1 MFSRLFGT
9 EKKKE
14 PAPSLDDVSARAQG
28 RVSEMDEK
36 IAKLDAEVRLAIF
49 VFVLSS
55 SLLH

>member
-28 RVSEMDEK
+28 RVGEMDEK
-36 IAKLDAEVRLAIF
+36 IAKLSKKCWCRFNIDRV
-49 VFVLSS
+49 
-55 SLLH
+55 